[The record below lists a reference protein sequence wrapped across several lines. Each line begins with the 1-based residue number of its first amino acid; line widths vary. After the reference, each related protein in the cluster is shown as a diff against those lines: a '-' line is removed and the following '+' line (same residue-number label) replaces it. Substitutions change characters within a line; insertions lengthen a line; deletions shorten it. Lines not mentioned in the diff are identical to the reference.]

1 MASFATTTQAE
12 STEAALVAAAR
23 DGDDVAFQRLTDP
36 YIREL
41 RVHCYRILGS
51 LHEAEDLLQETL
63 LRAWQNLG
71 RFEGRS
77 SLRVWLYRIATNA
90 CLNARRSRRRQ
101 LPPRLHGPP
110 SDPYAPLVP
119 ATEENLQLEPFPDSL
134 LVDPDDPES
143 YAVAREGIALAFIT
157 AIQLLPPRQRAV
169 LILREVL
176 GWSAAEVAELL
187 DTSVPAVNS
196 ALQRARRAL
205 DEEGPVS
212 PDVVVAETDEG
223 EALVLERFMQA
234 WDNADMTSLAT
245 LLREDAE
252 MTMPPE
258 PQWFAGRDPIVT
270 WFATSPFVFG
280 DPTRRFRM
288 IRTRANGLTALA
300 VYTAVGDTR
309 QFDAYGIMVLRLE
322 DGVVAEITGFGDGDL
337 HRFFGLPDSLAPG
350 EDTLNSTSTKPG

>member
-1 MASFATTTQAE
+1 MASFATTTEPA
-12 STEAALVAAAR
+12 SIEAALVAAAR
-23 DGDDVAFQRLTDP
+23 DGDDAAFQRLTDP
-36 YIREL
+36 YVREL
-41 RVHCYRILGS
+41 RVHCYRMLGS
-51 LHEAEDLLQETL
+51 LHDAEDLLQETL

-101 LPPRLHGPP
+101 LPPRLYGPP

-119 ATEENLQLEPFPDSL
+119 ATEENLHLEPFPDSL
-134 LVDPDDPES
+134 LVDPDDPEAH
-143 YAVAREGIALAFIT
+143 AVAREGIELAFIT

-176 GWSAAEVAELL
+176 AWSAAEVAELL

-205 DEEGPVS
+205 DEEAPVS
-212 PDVVVAETDEG
+212 RDVVVAETDDE
-223 EALVLERFMQA
+223 EALVLERFMRA
-234 WDNADMTSLAT
+234 WDAADMASLAKV
-245 LLREDAE
+245 LSEDAE

-258 PQWFAGRDPIVT
+258 PLWFAGRDPIAT

-288 IRTRANGLTALA
+288 IPTRANGLAALA
-300 VYTAVGDTR
+300 VYTAVGDAE
-309 QFDAYGIMVLRLE
+309 QFDAYGIMVLRIE
-322 DGVVAEITGFGDGDL
+322 GGTVVEITGFGDGDL
-337 HRFFGLPDSLAPG
+337 HRFFGLPSVVRA
-350 EDTLNSTSTKPG
+350 

>member
-1 MASFATTTQAE
+1 MASFATTTEAA
-12 STEAALVAAAR
+12 SVEAALVAAAR
-23 DGDDVAFQRLTDP
+23 GGDDAAFQRLTEP
-36 YIREL
+36 YVREL
-41 RVHCYRILGS
+41 RVHCYRMLGS
-51 LHEAEDLLQETL
+51 LHDAEDLLQETL

-90 CLNARRSRRRQ
+90 CLNARRSWRRQ
-101 LPPRLHGPP
+101 LPPRLYGPP

-119 ATEENLQLEPFPDSL
+119 ATEENLHLEPFPDSL
-134 LVDPDDPES
+134 LVDPEDPEAH
-143 YAVAREGIALAFIT
+143 AVAREGIELAFIT

-212 PDVVVAETDEG
+212 PDVVVAETEDG
-223 EALVLERFMQA
+223 EALVLERFMEA
-234 WDNADMTSLAT
+234 WDNADMASLARV
-245 LLREDAE
+245 LSEDAE

-258 PQWFAGRDPIVT
+258 PLWFAGRGPIVT
-270 WFATSPFVFG
+270 WFATSAFVFG
-280 DPTRRFRM
+280 DPARRFRM
-288 IRTRANGLTALA
+288 IATRANGLTALA
-300 VYTAVGDTR
+300 VYTAVGEAK
-309 QFDAYGIMVLRLE
+309 QFDAYGIMVLRIE
-322 DGVVAEITGFGDGDL
+322 GGAVVEITGFGDGTL
-337 HRFFGLPDSLAPG
+337 HGFFGLPSALVA
-350 EDTLNSTSTKPG
+350 